1 VVLPG
6 GGPTVRGDGERTP
19 RARCGRG
26 RGRGQQQHSRA
37 SPRPGRARTI
47 ESSAYAPG
55 GHRPSPPRVR
65 ARTHATM
72 GPLCPPGTGPN
83 TTRHAGARP
92 LLLLLRAP
100 GAHRLEELC
109 RRALCRTDFRHWFR
123 TTHQKHTPVVSTS
136 ARQALCLPHTRQRP
150 AGLIL
155 GARGQ
160 KAKTTATSLRN
171 MQGRRQ
177 AAGAGRRANRT
188 CGSLA
193 VSRSRSMHTCCSR
206 ARFGNRKKTFSVFL
220 FWRQARLRSSLQLL

>member
-19 RARCGRG
+19 RARCG

-136 ARQALCLPHTRQRP
+136 ARQASALPAAHSAATGRP
-150 AGLIL
+150 HP
-155 GARGQ
+155 
-160 KAKTTATSLRN
+160 
-171 MQGRRQ
+171 
-177 AAGAGRRANRT
+177 RRARPKSQNYSNQFAQHAGPKT
-188 CGSLA
+188 GGWCGAPCKQDVRQPRSESESEHAHLLLPSALWQSKKNIFGFSFLA
-193 VSRSRSMHTCCSR
+193 AELS
-206 ARFGNRKKTFSVFL
+206 
-220 FWRQARLRSSLQLL
+220 